1 MPSEPNVG
9 CFRSRPRREGGESSN
24 STGSKLAS
32 RCRGVRGKG
41 RGEGWTRRCHFTGAT
56 PCATGAPGPRCHVP
70 ASVRRH
76 ILRRPPHP
84 LPGRR
89 PSGTQPRA
97 GAAREQLERLE
108 HLPPRWPPQKPAQ
121 VRPGAASDGAPGPGG
136 LPGDRPGRRRPGPA
150 PSGPPRPADSPP
162 TSQKRIF
169 AATRPASPLRW
180 PPQARPAAQLRSP
193 PQPGLH
199 CAQPAAR
206 LLPDTSGA
214 AGGTRPFCDARGR
227 GSAHARERARGG
239 AGLWERW
246 RHRGWAPPHADVRL
260 PAASLPA
267 PPDAVKGESSASC
280 VPQNAQLFWKRR
292 RVEENWSPSFP
303 ASKVLQLYV
312 SRCSRL

>member
-9 CFRSRPRREGGESSN
+9 CFRSRPRRESGESSN
-24 STGSKLAS
+24 STRSKLAS
-32 RCRGVRGKG
+32 RLQGCQWEGAG
-41 RGEGWTRRCHFTGAT
+41 RRLDT
-56 PCATGAPGPRCHVP
+56 PLPLHRSHPL
-70 ASVRRH
+70 RH
-76 ILRRPPHP
+76 RRPRPSVPRPGLCPPAHPPEAAAP

-89 PSGTQPRA
+89 PSGTPPRA

-108 HLPPRWPPQKPAQ
+108 HLPPRWPPQNPAR

-162 TSQKRIF
+162 TTQKRIF

-214 AGGTRPFCDARGR
+214 AGGD
-227 GSAHARERARGG
+227 E
-239 AGLWERW
+239 
-246 RHRGWAPPHADVRL
+246 
-260 PAASLPA
+260 
-267 PPDAVKGESSASC
+267 AV
-280 VPQNAQLFWKRR
+280 L
-292 RVEENWSPSFP
+292 
-303 ASKVLQLYV
+303 
-312 SRCSRL
+312 